1 MKKSIISTLITCL
14 VILTADAQ
22 KVELLKGKWKYADVE
37 NKEKLDST
45 LLKQAKI
52 MFGKTVIDFAPDG
65 KLQYNPLADNP
76 NSLFTGTWSLVNE
89 ENKINV
95 LLVHPSKGSQ
105 KASVWEV
112 RALTDKEL
120 RLNMGAAVIIFE
132 RPKTETVSAKV
143 ELAAPVSDE
152 QYSIFAKGAEITE
165 VTKLNNSSHM
175 VYRLNGKYGFVS
187 QDNFGDPL
195 KSLPAVFTSISVIS
209 TYQNN
214 PRLQLVYNG
223 ETVNAYHD
231 DIQMTFG
238 GKCLAIKADMYGA
251 ACSNPKCKNGVVGT
265 TTRVEKGE
273 TVTKRLNN
281 TTYWYKGHLVPA
293 DITVTETYSDKV
305 ITEKKYCEDPIHTIK
320 VVMLFWDSATGTY
333 KVEKH

>member
-1 MKKSIISTLITCL
+1 MKKSITTTLIMCL
-14 VILTADAQ
+14 TILALHAQ
-22 KVELLKGKWKYADVE
+22 KAESLKGKWKYAGIE

-52 MFGKTVIDFAPDG
+52 MFAKTEIEFAPDS
-65 KLQYNPLADNP
+65 KLLYNPLAGNP
-76 NSLFTGTWSLVNE
+76 NSLYNGTWSLANE

-95 LLVHPSKGSQ
+95 LLVHPSNGSQ

-112 RALTDKEL
+112 KALTDKEL

-187 QDNFGDPL
+187 QNKFGDPL

-231 DIQMTFG
+231 DIQMAFG
-238 GKCLAIKADMYGA
+238 GKYLAIKADMYGA
-251 ACSNPKCKNGVVGT
+251 TCGNPKCKNGVVGT
-265 TTRVEKGE
+265 TTHVEKGK
-273 TVTKRLNN
+273 TTTTTYNN
-281 TTYWYKGHLVPA
+281 TTYWYNGHLVPA
-293 DITVTETYSDKV
+293 DITVIETSSDKV
-305 ITEKKYCEDPIHTIK
+305 ITEKKYCEDPIHSIK